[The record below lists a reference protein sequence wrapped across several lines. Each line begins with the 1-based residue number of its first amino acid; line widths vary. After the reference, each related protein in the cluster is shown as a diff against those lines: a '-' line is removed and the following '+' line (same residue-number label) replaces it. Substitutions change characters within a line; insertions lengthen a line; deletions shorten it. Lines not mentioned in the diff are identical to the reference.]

1 MPELAE
7 SIEYLRRGVC
17 ALMRSHI
24 AQKTQFKKHQKV
36 NVEQVQ
42 LAFVGTAWCIVRD
55 RLLLT
60 AHHTLNNGAPR
71 NPDDKFYIFIVP
83 NNEEVAYHFPVSH
96 FHLEDATADL
106 ATFEIPAT
114 ASPSHHIESLRISFA
129 ALPDGARVAT
139 YGFPA
144 PVIGSANVDPQGNY
158 LGGGQFFLKAHANEG
173 IIAAQYI
180 IANQKFYEFNVGWHH
195 GESGGPVMS
204 LDSGCVF
211 AVMQQYRNIIGPQGT
226 LFQGPHQGR
235 SLECIKDALTSLG
248 ADLS

>member
-7 SIEYLRRGVC
+7 SIQYLRLGVC
-17 ALMRSHI
+17 ALMRSRI
-24 AQKTQFKKHQKV
+24 TQKTEFKKHQKET
-36 NVEQVQ
+36 VEQVQ

-60 AHHTLNNGAPR
+60 AHHTLNNRAPR
-71 NPDDKFYIFIVP
+71 NPNDKFHIFTVP
-83 NNEEVAYHFPVSH
+83 NNDEVAYHFSVSQ
-96 FHLEDATADL
+96 FHLEDATSDL
-106 ATFEIPAT
+106 AIFEIPANDN
-114 ASPSHHIESLRISFA
+114 PPGHIESLRVSFA

-144 PVIGSANVDPQGNY
+144 PLIGGANVDPKGNY

-173 IIAAQYI
+173 IIAAQYFL
-180 IANQKFYEFNVGWHH
+180 AHQKFYEFNVGWHH

-204 LDSGCVF
+204 LDSRCVF

-235 SLECIKDALTSLG
+235 SLECIKDVLVSLG